1 MNRRELLKSIPI
13 LAALPA
19 NKMQFINPDDTMSDA
34 RSYHLQE
41 GPFYLFVVDGMNC
54 DINHFCESFR
64 DTKVRGCVI
73 AAHDGDV
80 ENFVRIYKLE
90 E

>member
-1 MNRRELLKSIPI
+1 MNRRDLLKTIPV
-13 LAALPA
+13 LGALPA
-19 NKMQFINPDDTMSDA
+19 IKMQFINPDDTMADT

-54 DINHFCESFR
+54 DINHFCEAFR
-64 DTKVRGCVI
+64 GTRVRGAVL